1 MVRVTLERCA
11 AGSRSVLGMFCARG
25 SVPGG
30 QSVTFPRLG
39 ARDTALGLFV
49 PWSLGADHGGLL
61 GVSVRLAQRR
71 PSGSRMAPGLCV
83 SSWASLELITLGL
96 HLPENAVAQTASRS
110 PCRPQP
116 CCR

>member
-1 MVRVTLERCA
+1 M
-11 AGSRSVLGMFCARG
+11 
-25 SVPGG
+25 
-30 QSVTFPRLG
+30 TFPRLG

-116 CCR
+116 CCH